1 MPNDRLVSNRL
12 ILSLLS
18 EAVEKNPDMR
28 FHQILQNFGVEVP
41 NSDQFY
47 EESSKTLS
55 DLAKEY
61 DKLAKSQCKQFPR
74 EML

>member
-1 MPNDRLVSNRL
+1 MYNDRLASNRL

-55 DLAKEY
+55 DLTKEY
-61 DKLAKSQCKQFPR
+61 DKLAKS
-74 EML
+74 

>member
-1 MPNDRLVSNRL
+1 MPNDRLASNRL

-61 DKLAKSQCKQFPR
+61 GKLAKSQRKQFPR